1 VKMRVSTNAARGLTG
16 VAVTLAG
23 IAVTV
28 ALGAEPELR
37 TLHPREPQA
46 GDFLIASRRL
56 DDANF
61 AETVV
66 LLLHHGVD
74 GAQGVVINRRTPVRV
89 AAALPAVE
97 AFASRPD
104 TLYWGGPMEP
114 QSAIL
119 LVRLAE
125 APPQAVPIVDEVWA
139 VRTREAMDEL
149 LRRSPLPTS
158 LRVFSGYAGWAG
170 GQLEWEISNGSWHVR
185 RGDQARIF
193 QDDVERL
200 WETLQKL
207 ASAPIA

>member
-1 VKMRVSTNAARGLTG
+1 MSANGVRGLTG
-16 VAVTLAG
+16 VAVALAG
-23 IAVTV
+23 IAVTL

-37 TLHPREPQA
+37 RLHPREPQA
-46 GDFLIASRRL
+46 GDFLIASRHL
-56 DDANF
+56 DDPNF

-66 LLLHHGVD
+66 LLLHRRGD

-89 AAALPAVE
+89 AAALPALE
-97 AFASRPD
+97 AFANRPD

-119 LVRLAE
+119 LVGLAD
-125 APPQAVPIVDEVWA
+125 APPQGVPLVDGVWA
-139 VRTREAMDEL
+139 VRNREAMGEL
-149 LRRSPLPTS
+149 LKRSPLPTS
-158 LRVFSGYAGWAG
+158 LRVFSGYAGWVP
-170 GQLEWEISNGSWHVR
+170 GQLEWEISNGSWHLR

-200 WETLQKL
+200 WETLLKL